1 MQEPSELDQRSLL
14 ANDLRR
20 DRCYDLIMVLKWKR
34 HDLVCRRRDCC
45 RRVGCFVEVVRAR
58 VALSYQPLKNAIV
71 MEEQMKGVEAF

>member
-1 MQEPSELDQRSLL
+1 
-14 ANDLRR
+14 
-20 DRCYDLIMVLKWKR
+20 MVLKWKR

-71 MEEQMKGVEAF
+71 